1 MNATSKQL
9 MHFNDTEGINIIIW
23 GFGIL
28 KLAIHLFTLQ
38 GYGFH
43 ADELYYI
50 ELGKSFKWGFLD
62 ISPFVSWVA
71 GLSQYLTGN
80 SIISYRLLPS
90 LFSAAT
96 VILTGHITR
105 LFGGKSLAIVIACSA
120 IICSP
125 AFLATSYLLQPAVFD
140 QFFWSLST
148 YSILAYSKRGKLLYL
163 YLCAF
168 ALGAGMLNKFSILL
182 LVGSIGCAW
191 ALVSAQLLHFKFKN
205 LIGPSV
211 LFLLIISPNLCWQW
225 NHGFPVFNYTLMVGK
240 GAYRIEIWDYILQ
253 LLLFHGASVAVWSA
267 GFFYLLLDRE
277 NHHSGKIWSVSF
289 IITIL
294 FLALLKGKLYYG
306 LGAFPLLF
314 AAGGLC
320 WSMLLEKV
328 ATMSKTF
335 FIGSLYLFALLSL
348 PIVIPFLP
356 MNLCRGYIKGTV
368 RLTGFS
374 RPLRYEDGTTG
385 KIPQFFADMTDWE
398 MLDQKIKHAARYYP
412 RSKRSSITILTDS
425 YAVAGALKYY
435 GENKVFH
442 VISAHN
448 SFLMDSPE
456 TLHMSTVLY
465 LSKEAPSKMLNVAS
479 KVILI
484 DNLKTENSHLNGIY
498 IYRLTSPSARFKKK
512 YLQDRLSFYPGTASK
527 GMSKRISYRFQ
538 ILLQWFWPIKL
549 TEF

>member
-1 MNATSKQL
+1 MSATSKQL
-9 MHFNDTEGINIIIW
+9 VHFNDTEGINIIIW

-71 GLSQYLTGN
+71 GVSEYLTGN
-80 SIISYRLLPS
+80 SIISYRILPS

-96 VILTGHITR
+96 VIVTGHITR
-105 LFGGKSLAIVIACSA
+105 LLGGRSLAVVIACSA

-140 QFFWSLST
+140 QFFWAMST
-148 YSILAYSKRGKLLYL
+148 FSILAYSKRQKLIYL

-168 ALGAGMLNKFSILL
+168 ALGLGMLNKFSILL
-182 LVGSIGCAW
+182 LVGSVGCAW
-191 ALVSAQLLHFKFKN
+191 VLISAKLTHFKFKRV
-205 LIGPSV
+205 IGPFV
-211 LFLLIISPNLCWQW
+211 LFLLIISPNILWQW

-253 LLLFHGASVAVWSA
+253 LLLFHGASV
-267 GFFYLLLDRE
+267 
-277 NHHSGKIWSVSF
+277 
-289 IITIL
+289 
-294 FLALLKGKLYYG
+294 
-306 LGAFPLLF
+306 F

-328 ATMSKTF
+328 AIMSKTF

-398 MLDQKIKHAARYYP
+398 MLNQKIKHAARYYP

-456 TLHMSTVLY
+456 TLHMPTVLY
-465 LSKEAPSKMLNVAS
+465 LSKEAPSKMSNVAS
-479 KVILI
+479 KVTVI

-512 YLQDRLSFYPGTASK
+512 YLKDRLSFYPGTASK
-527 GMSKRISYRFQ
+527 GMSKRNSYKFQ
-538 ILLQWFWPIKL
+538 ILLQWFWSIKL